1 MNLDSMNTKQLRAF
15 KDKIDATIAAKQA
28 KAKEDLRLKFQA
40 MASEAGIRLSD
51 LVGGTAGKK
60 STRAMKW
67 HDKRNDVKWSGRG
80 RRPFGFD
87 MKHAERIG

>member
-15 KDKIDATIAAKQA
+15 KDKIDAMIAAKQA

-60 STRAMKW
+60 SAKVMKW
-67 HDKRNDVKWSGRG
+67 RDKSTGIEWSGHG
-80 RRPFGFD
+80 RRPLRFN
-87 MKHAERIG
+87 MNSAVRIG